1 MGTNF
6 FRIPT
11 TIEIMNRSA
20 KLVRQ
25 IDGLDIFNP
34 KDVSKEF
41 RIIEG
46 DSEWSMNSPW
56 DEFTKGMNVH
66 LGKRS
71 DGWRF
76 CWNFHDCKYYS
87 NKETL
92 FDFIRSGRVI
102 DEYGTIIDNEEF
114 IKMALEWEQPNGLD
128 NQTYYRKN
136 PSQYY
141 SLKHD
146 DIYIDGLRVSSS
158 TEFC

>member
-76 CWNFHDCKYYS
+76 CWNFHDC
-87 NKETL
+87 
-92 FDFIRSGRVI
+92 
-102 DEYGTIIDNEEF
+102 
-114 IKMALEWEQPNGLD
+114 
-128 NQTYYRKN
+128 
-136 PSQYY
+136 
-141 SLKHD
+141 
-146 DIYIDGLRVSSS
+146 
-158 TEFC
+158 